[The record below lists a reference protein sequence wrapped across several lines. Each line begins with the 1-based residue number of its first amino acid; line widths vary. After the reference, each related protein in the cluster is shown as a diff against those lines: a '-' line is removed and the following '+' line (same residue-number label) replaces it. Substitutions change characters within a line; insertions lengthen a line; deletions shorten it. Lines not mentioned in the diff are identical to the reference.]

1 MRPSKAG
8 SNHHH
13 HIGPAARR
21 AQCGS
26 SEVHGGGRSPQ
37 VSRRGDVGS
46 GAAAITSYSAQHQ
59 RIRQEPCMLL
69 AHTPHVLQYSVRCTV
84 VPGCTWQ
91 RPLIAFG
98 R

>member
-59 RIRQEPCMLL
+59 RIRQEPCCWPWPTR
-69 AHTPHVLQYSVRCTV
+69 HTYFSIQYAV
-84 VPGCTWQ
+84 Q
-91 RPLIAFG
+91 
-98 R
+98 